1 MIVMDII
8 KIKLDGLNCSACA
21 AKIEDK
27 LNTTSFVENAVLNF
41 VDQSVKISYSD
52 ITKDELVEN
61 IQKLVNDIESGVTVY
76 EENSL
81 APTKSKVNVK
91 LLRLVVGIALILFIF
106 FTNFN
111 FEIYLKIITFLIFGY
126 DVIYKALRKIFTK
139 DIFNENFL
147 MSFATVSAFAI
158 GEVNEAIGVMLFYQI
173 GEYFQDLAVDN
184 SKKSIENL
192 MDISIDTANVIKDNE
207 VVEVKSA
214 DIKINDTLVVK
225 VGEKIPV
232 DGVVIEGSSQLDT
245 SSLTGESVPIIVNEN
260 DNVLSGVINL
270 TEVIK
275 IKATKT
281 YDDSTVAKII
291 ELVKDSAAH
300 KGETEKFITKFAKVY
315 TPIVLFLAFL
325 LVLIP
330 TLINPESFSIWFE
343 RSLIFLVVSCPCA
356 LVASIP
362 LTFFS
367 GLGYSSKRGILV
379 KGSNYLQAVTNVSK
393 IVFDKTGTIT
403 KGNFNVVSFETS
415 IDQEQFF
422 NIVYNA
428 EKYSNHPIA
437 KSIVDYIKTNY
448 SITNNDYNIEEVA
461 GMGLKATNNNDVI
474 LLGNSAL
481 LNNID
486 HAKISSNG
494 SCVYVAL
501 NNQYIGH
508 IIVADKV
515 KDEAKQAIANLKS
528 QGIETIILTGDKKE
542 EAEYIANEVGID
554 KVYSSLL
561 PHKKVEKLN
570 DICNQNENL
579 TIFVGDGINDA
590 PVLKRSDIGISMGTI
605 GSDAAIEASDIV
617 IMNDN
622 LNSISKLMNIATNT
636 VKIAKQNIIFA
647 LVVKVVI
654 LILGAVGLASM
665 WLAIFADVGVTL
677 LAVLNASR
685 KK

>member
-27 LNTTSFVENAVLNF
+27 LNTTSYVENAVLNF

-61 IQKLVNDIESGVTVY
+61 VQKLVNDIESGITVY
-76 EENSL
+76 EENIL

-91 LLRLVVGIALILFIF
+91 LLRLVVGIILILFIF
-106 FTNFN
+106 FTSFN
-111 FEIYLKIITFLIFGY
+111 FEIYLKVATFLLFGY

-192 MDISIDTANVIKDNE
+192 MDISIDTANIVKDDE
-207 VVEVKSA
+207 VVDVKSA
-214 DIKINDTLVVK
+214 DIKINDILVVK

-270 TEVIK
+270 SEVIK

-300 KGETEKFITKFAKVY
+300 KGETEKFITKFAKIY

-330 TLINPESFSIWFE
+330 TLINPDSFSIWFE

-403 KGNFNVVSFETS
+403 KGNFNVVSFETN

-437 KSIVDYIKTNY
+437 KSIVGYIKKNFSVTN
-448 SITNNDYNIEEVA
+448 SDYNIEEVA
-461 GMGLKATNNNDVI
+461 GMGIRATNNNDVV

-481 LNNID
+481 LNSINHD
-486 HAKISSNG
+486 KISSNG
-494 SCVYVAL
+494 SCVYVAI
-501 NNQYIGH
+501 NNQYVGH
-508 IIVADKV
+508 IVVADKI
-515 KDEAKQAIANLKS
+515 KDEAKQAVANLKS
-528 QGIETIILTGDKKE
+528 QGIETIMLTGDKKE

-561 PHKKVEKLN
+561 PHNKVEKLN
-570 DICNQNENL
+570 DICNENDNL

-622 LNSISKLMNIATNT
+622 LNSISKLMSIATNT
-636 VKIAKQNIIFA
+636 VKIAKQNIAFA
-647 LVVKVVI
+647 LVVKIVI
-654 LILGAVGLASM
+654 LILGAAGLASM